1 VLIDTAG
8 MGPRDVRLSEQLA
21 ALQLGASRARVML
34 TLPAQGEGHALEEIV
49 RSFAI
54 VNPAACILTK
64 VDEAASLG
72 AVISTTLRHKLK
84 IAYLCTGQRVP
95 EDLHAAHRRKV
106 WFIRVAMKLKDRAP
120 PAPDESYLARN
131 FGRASAHA

>member
-21 ALQLGASRARVML
+21 ALQFGAARARVL
-34 TLPAQGEGHALEEIV
+34 LALPAQGEAHALDEMV
-49 RSFAI
+49 RAFQPL
-54 VNPAACILTK
+54 NPAACVLTK

-72 AVISTTLRHKLK
+72 AVLSTALRHRLK
-84 IAYLCTGQRVP
+84 IAYVCDGQRVP
-95 EDLHAAHRRKV
+95 EDLHAAHSKRVWLVRTALQLKERR
-106 WFIRVAMKLKDRAP
+106 P
-120 PAPDESYLARN
+120 PARDAAYLVRN